1 MATTNQHDTIS
12 AAAEPDARAR
22 TGLSAIYG
30 RVARAVG
37 DAMPKGLYARSL
49 LIIIMPVVL
58 LQAFVA
64 FVFMER
70 HYQTVTARLSAAVVA
85 DVAAIIDILAT
96 YPQGQDFSEITRI
109 ANERLGLNIAVL
121 PPDPLPPAGAK
132 PFFSQLDL
140 ALSREI
146 TRQIGR
152 PFWIDTVGR
161 SNLVEIRIQL
171 HDKVLRVFARRSQ
184 TYASNSYI
192 FIGWMVAT
200 SIVLLAIAILF
211 LRNQIRPILRLA
223 NAAESLGKGRAAPE
237 LTPRGAREVRQ
248 ATVAFYEMRERIE
261 RQIEQRTAMLA
272 GVSHD
277 LRTML
282 TRFRLQIALIE
293 ESTDVE
299 ALKRDIADMNRM
311 LEGYLAFARGDSG
324 EATAATDIDV
334 LLREIGGEFRIPGH
348 YVSVAFAGDPMVE
361 IRPQGF
367 KRCIANLV
375 DNACRHADNVA
386 VDGRHEDGHLT
397 ITVDDDGPGIPLD
410 EHEAIFRPFY
420 RLDNARNIDDSGT
433 GLGMAIA
440 RDIARSHGGDIDL
453 SASPLGGLRVAV
465 TIPA

>member
-1 MATTNQHDTIS
+1 MATTEEQGTI
-12 AAAEPDARAR
+12 ANLAESEAPVRRGILGAYGRFARA
-22 TGLSAIYG
+22 L
-30 RVARAVG
+30 G

-49 LIIIMPVVL
+49 MIIIMPVVL

-85 DVAAIIDILAT
+85 DIAAVIDILAT
-96 YPQGQDFSEITRI
+96 YPQSADYAEIVRI
-109 ANERLGLNIAVL
+109 ANDRLGLSIAIL
-121 PPDPLPPAGAK
+121 PTEPLPPTGPK

-146 TRQIGR
+146 TRQIGK

-171 HDKVLRVFARRSQ
+171 DDGMLRVFARRSQ

-192 FIGWMVAT
+192 FIGWMLAT
-200 SIVLLAIAILF
+200 SVVLLAIAILF

-223 NAAESLGKGRAAPE
+223 AAAESFGKGRAVAE
-237 LTPRGAREVRQ
+237 LRPRGAREVRQ
-248 ATVAFYEMRERIE
+248 ATVAFHEMRGRIE

-277 LRTML
+277 LRTIL
-282 TRFRLQIALIE
+282 TRFRLQLALLGD
-293 ESTDVE
+293 SADVQ
-299 ALKRDIADMNRM
+299 ALKRDVDDMNRM

-324 EATAATDIDV
+324 EDTVATDIDM
-334 LLREIGGEFRIPGH
+334 LLREIGNEFRVPGH
-348 YVSVAFAGDPMVE
+348 RVTVSFAGDPMVKV
-361 IRPQGF
+361 RPQAF
-367 KRCIANLV
+367 KRCLANLV
-375 DNACRHADNVA
+375 GNACRHGDNVV
-386 VDGRHEDGHLT
+386 VDGNHAEGVLA
-397 ITVDDDGPGIPLD
+397 ITVDDDGPGVPVE

-420 RLDNARNIDDSGT
+420 RLDNARNIDESGT
-433 GLGMAIA
+433 GLGLPIA
-440 RDIARSHGGDIDL
+440 RDIAGSHGGDIEL
-453 SASPLGGLRVAV
+453 SKGPLGGLRVTV

>member
-1 MATTNQHDTIS
+1 MATTEEHGTIAS
-12 AAAEPDARAR
+12 VAEGGAPVRRGILGAYGRFARA
-22 TGLSAIYG
+22 L
-30 RVARAVG
+30 G

-49 LIIIMPVVL
+49 MIIIMPVVL

-85 DVAAIIDILAT
+85 DIAAIIDIMAT
-96 YPQGQDFSEITRI
+96 YPQSPNHAEIVRI
-109 ANERLGLNIAVL
+109 ANDRLGLNIAIL
-121 PPDPLPPAGAK
+121 PSEPLPPTGPK

-171 HDKVLRVFARRSQ
+171 GDSMLRVFARRSQ

-192 FIGWMVAT
+192 FIGWMLAT
-200 SIVLLAIAILF
+200 SAVLLTIAILF

-223 NAAESLGKGRAAPE
+223 AAAESFGKGRAVAE
-237 LTPRGAREVRQ
+237 LRPRGAREVRQ
-248 ATVAFYEMRERIE
+248 ATIAFHEMRTRIE

-277 LRTML
+277 LRTIL
-282 TRFRLQIALIE
+282 TRFRLQLALIE
-293 ESTDVE
+293 DSSDVQ
-299 ALKRDIADMNRM
+299 ALKRDVDDMNRM

-324 EATAATDIDV
+324 EDTVATDIDV
-334 LLREIGGEFRIPGH
+334 LLRDIGNEFRVPGH
-348 YVSVAFAGDPMVE
+348 RVAVSFAGDPIVK
-361 IRPQGF
+361 IRPQAF
-367 KRCIANLV
+367 KRCLANIV
-375 DNACRHADNVA
+375 GNACRHAEKVA
-386 VDGRHEDGHLT
+386 LDGNHAEGHLT
-397 ITVDDDGPGIPLD
+397 ITVDDNGPGVPIE

-420 RLDNARNIDDSGT
+420 RLDNARNIDESGT
-433 GLGMAIA
+433 GLGLSIA
-440 RDIARSHGGDIDL
+440 RDIARSHGGDIAL
-453 SASPLGGLRVAV
+453 ARSPLGGLRVTV